1 VELKRKKS
9 IGRIMVN
16 IPANPPHDDKSQ
28 IQYKYIQA
36 IASVSHK

>member
-1 VELKRKKS
+1 MELKRKKS